1 MANVSSE
8 PAASKTNRTLP
19 PCPTEFDDGC
29 DCEWCSLLAEEGAYF
44 AFLKEDLRACAEGDI
59 SGTADS
65 REAGWAA

>member
-19 PCPTEFDDGC
+19 PCPTNYGDGC
-29 DCEWCSLLAEEGAYF
+29 GRKTCSFFAEENAYA
-44 AFLKEDLRACAEGDI
+44 AFLEEDCRLCAEGDI
-59 SGTADS
+59 SGTSDS